1 MKFPFVS
8 RSVYEDMTRIV
19 TDAHIR
25 AANAEQR
32 FDKLFDRYTEF
43 VAEMVASRKPPTYEP
58 LEPAEPDLE
67 PDIWAAIGDRA
78 PINTVAY
85 TQLAHAAM
93 QLQHEGLSPGQIIDR
108 IMQGEEAPI

>member
-1 MKFPFVS
+1 MRFPFVS
-8 RSVYEDMTRIV
+8 RSVYNDVISMAQHNVDTAIYFRHALEQQIV
-19 TDAHIR
+19 KYDGLV
-25 AANAEQR
+25 QLLL
-32 FDKLFDRYTEF
+32 DQK
-43 VAEMVASRKPPTYEP
+43 KPPTYEP
-58 LEPAEPDLE
+58 LEPAEPDLASE
-67 PDIWAAIGDRA
+67 IWAAIGDRA

>member
-8 RSVYEDMTRIV
+8 RSVYEDALRC
-19 TDAHIR
+19 
-25 AANAEQR
+25 AETAQLLEKQGNQR
-32 FDKLFDRYTEF
+32 YDLLLDKYTEF